1 MILLGGKLRC
11 CQLPSMK
18 SVDIKKKS
26 TSGMGMGWG
35 WGGSIKLVGHSIL
48 VPRPPDNGGLLDG
61 QEVQT
66 DNVRRSSPYQKP
78 PTEMAAQCE

>member
-26 TSGMGMGWG
+26 TSGMGMGMG
-35 WGGSIKLVGHSIL
+35 MGEGGGGRMEKEVELDSFHTAEATAFHSDPL
-48 VPRPPDNGGLLDG
+48 SHHCCWHPVLPALL
-61 QEVQT
+61 
-66 DNVRRSSPYQKP
+66 P
-78 PTEMAAQCE
+78 A